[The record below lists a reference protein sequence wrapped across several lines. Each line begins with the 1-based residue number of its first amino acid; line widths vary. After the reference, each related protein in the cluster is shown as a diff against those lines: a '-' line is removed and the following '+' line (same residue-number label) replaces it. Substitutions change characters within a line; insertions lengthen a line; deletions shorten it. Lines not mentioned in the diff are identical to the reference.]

1 MTLNYLLRKM
11 DMYKMPPF
19 LLVSNKKQI
28 SSNVSRL
35 LSVLTIFYTV
45 FVIYQLLQDR
55 INYNGFSI
63 VELNKQFQADEFVNV
78 DASRFM
84 FAVSFENK
92 FLQANFTKYFQ
103 IYIYTKEVNYSIY
116 NSKDT
121 FYKAEK
127 CTHQHFQQNSPY
139 QFY

>member
-1 MTLNYLLRKM
+1 
-11 DMYKMPPF
+11 
-19 LLVSNKKQI
+19 
-28 SSNVSRL
+28 
-35 LSVLTIFYTV
+35 VLTIFYTV

-92 FLQANFTKYFQ
+92 FL
-103 IYIYTKEVNYSIY
+103 
-116 NSKDT
+116 
-121 FYKAEK
+121 
-127 CTHQHFQQNSPY
+127 
-139 QFY
+139 